1 MAGWIRLEAEEK
13 EMPPPVEGG
22 SQIKEGQ
29 REKKGNR
36 ISQGLMPNL
45 ETF

>member
-13 EMPPPVEGG
+13 KMPPPVEGG
-22 SQIKEGQ
+22 SQIEEEQ

-36 ISQGLMPNL
+36 ISQGLMRNL